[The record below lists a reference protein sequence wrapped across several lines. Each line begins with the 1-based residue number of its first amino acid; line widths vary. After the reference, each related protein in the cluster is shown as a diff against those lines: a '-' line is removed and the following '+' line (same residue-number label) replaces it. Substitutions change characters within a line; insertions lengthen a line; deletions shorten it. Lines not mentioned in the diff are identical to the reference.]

1 MQDLKDQND
10 YIDLFFREQW
20 TKYALDNSDEI
31 PDLLLELEKETH
43 QKILHPRMMSS
54 PLQGR
59 LLSFISNILRPK
71 KILEIGTY
79 TGYSSLCLAE
89 GLGENGE
96 LHTIDHNE
104 ELVLIQQKYFNKS
117 IFKSRIHSHLGNALE
132 IIPKIDGPFDLVF
145 IDADKINYIN
155 YFEQVFNKTQP
166 GSLIISDNVMWDG
179 KVINK
184 AGSNDE
190 STRALQKYNDKLKK
204 DSRIKTLLLPFRD
217 GLSLCWVI

>member
-10 YIDLFFREQW
+10 YVDLFFNERW
-20 TKYALDNSDEI
+20 TNYALDKSDEI

-43 QKILHPRMMSS
+43 QKVLQPRMMSS

-89 GLGENGE
+89 GLDENGE

-104 ELVLIQQKYFNKS
+104 ELVLIQ
-117 IFKSRIHSHLGNALE
+117 
-132 IIPKIDGPFDLVF
+132 
-145 IDADKINYIN
+145 
-155 YFEQVFNKTQP
+155 
-166 GSLIISDNVMWDG
+166 
-179 KVINK
+179 
-184 AGSNDE
+184 
-190 STRALQKYNDKLKK
+190 KK
-204 DSRIKTLLLPFRD
+204 
-217 GLSLCWVI
+217 